1 MTEDIHSER
10 AAAKAKRAVA
20 PVSKSDTV
28 WIEQLGL
35 DEDQGG
41 LLADVTGKLQA
52 LNSRSTAHAFDI
64 GHEFH
69 RAKSILPPKSF
80 GRWLKPAAG
89 YTVKAANLYISIHEQ
104 LGDYKERLI
113 SATVAPTTMFVMARG
128 NRTSIETALKAFE
141 SGEKLTGRQVQA
153 IIDADNGVI
162 KGDGTPILLNAP
174 GLAGL
179 RKAAAAKQ
187 IQEISLFHGMIASV
201 RHEVEQALKPLE
213 VGRAVV
219 KKHLTEK
226 VAMDCRHAHDLLCS
240 IAVPVVPGF
249 QSYDRWRH
257 GQFEK
262 GTAWHKVQVLLYKA
276 GAPDAWPDRA
286 ELVAWLQNEMLP
298 VLRFI
303 LDGEPLPGFA
313 LAEEEEIEDTV
324 LLEDSE
330 RHVTDPVERIQIVG
344 WPPLDILDNLQADD
358 KAELSEPLTRRE
370 LLELA

>member
-1 MTEDIHSER
+1 MTEDIRNDR
-10 AAAKAKRAVA
+10 ATAKAKGAAA
-20 PVSKSDTV
+20 PVSKSDTA
-28 WIEQLGL
+28 WIDQLGL
-35 DEDQGG
+35 NEDQGG

-52 LNSRSTAHAFDI
+52 LNKRSTAHAFDI

-128 NRTSIETALKAFE
+128 NQTSIETALKAFE
-141 SGEKLTGRQVQA
+141 SGEKPTGRQVQA
-153 IIDADNGVI
+153 IIDAENGLT
-162 KGDGTPILLNAP
+162 KKDLKPILLNAP

-179 RKAAAAKQ
+179 RKAAAAKELK
-187 IQEISLFHGMIASV
+187 EISLFHAMIASI
-201 RHEVEQALKPLE
+201 RDEVESALKPLE
-213 VGRAVV
+213 VGRAVI
-219 KKHLTEK
+219 KKHLSDK

-249 QSYDRWRH
+249 QSFDRWRH
-257 GQFEK
+257 GEFER

-286 ELVAWLQNEMLP
+286 ELVGWLQNEMLP

-303 LDGEPLPGFA
+303 LDGEPLPGFDLIEDESVEETESQEEPGGSSVDDAGRTQIASLPSMDIDLGFETDQARALFDA
-313 LAEEEEIEDTV
+313 LA
-324 LLEDSE
+324 L
-330 RHVTDPVERIQIVG
+330 
-344 WPPLDILDNLQADD
+344 ADV
-358 KAELSEPLTRRE
+358 P
-370 LLELA
+370 ELA

>member
-1 MTEDIHSER
+1 MEDIRNER
-10 AAAKAKRAVA
+10 ATAKAKGAVA

-28 WIEQLGL
+28 WIDQLGL
-35 DEDQGG
+35 NEDQGG

-52 LNSRSTAHAFDI
+52 LNKRSTAHAFDI

-104 LGDYKERLI
+104 LGHYKERLI
-113 SATVAPTTMFVMARG
+113 SATVAPTTMFVLARG

-153 IIDADNGVI
+153 IIDAENGLT
-162 KGDGTPILLNAP
+162 KKDLKPILLNAP

-179 RKAAAAKQ
+179 RKAAAAKELK
-187 IQEISLFHGMIASV
+187 EISLFHAMIASI
-201 RHEVEQALKPLE
+201 RDEVEAALKPLE
-213 VGRAVV
+213 VGRAVI
-219 KKHLTEK
+219 KKHLSDK

-249 QSYDRWRH
+249 QSFDRWRH
-257 GQFEK
+257 GEFEK
-262 GTAWHKVQVLLYKA
+262 GSAWHKVQVLLYKA

-286 ELVAWLQNEMLP
+286 ELVGWLQNEMLP

-313 LAEEEEIEDTV
+313 LVEDEGVEKTESLEELGGLPVDHAERT
-324 LLEDSE
+324 
-330 RHVTDPVERIQIVG
+330 QFVG
-344 WPPLDILDNLQADD
+344 SPPLENNLGFETDEGGALFNASAFED
-358 KAELSEPLTRRE
+358 A
-370 LLELA
+370 LELAR